1 MEERQRL
8 IADLKAYQ
16 DQFAMSL
23 DSGYHLR
30 QLIKALQSEEAEE
43 DD

>member
-16 DQFAMSL
+16 DQFAMSS
-23 DSGYHLR
+23 DTGYHLR
-30 QLIKALQSEEAEE
+30 LLIEALQSEE
-43 DD
+43 DGQ